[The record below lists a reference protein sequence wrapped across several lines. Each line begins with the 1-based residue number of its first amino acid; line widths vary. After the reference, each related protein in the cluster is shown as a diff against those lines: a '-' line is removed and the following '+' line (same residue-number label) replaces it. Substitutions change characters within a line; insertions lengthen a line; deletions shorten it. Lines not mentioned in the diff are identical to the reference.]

1 MIKPSAADKEFPSYA
16 SDPDIQLA
24 TRHTPTLCFDASEPF
39 LPEAVGISVFHE
51 DAPSPSFAYPVR
63 LPPGATTAIEYAI
76 WWDWDI
82 QHLYELEHIWLYLD
96 AEERLVAA
104 DASWHGNWNH
114 MRDEAG
120 ALPLSENGH
129 LRVYCEPGKH
139 AFAAKVADLEE
150 NRQRTLL
157 ACGSQAG
164 ALGLHVN
171 PFFEKRIRPLRTP
184 DHIQLTHTWLEDHHF
199 VPNYSF
205 THELSLSALPLVPWP
220 KLANWIPWRVNAWL
234 TYLDSRYP
242 RGQRRVLRIGHRGA
256 SAQEPEN
263 TLSAFRRAADL
274 SCDMVEMDLRVTADH
289 VPVIL
294 HDDSLRRTY
303 GLSRP
308 IIDLSWEEVQ
318 QQAPDLPSLEAAID
332 TCQECG
338 LKLYLEIKFIT
349 PQGGIRTLEILR
361 EKDFLHHTVIASFRA
376 DWLAALKRECPEVFT
391 SVIFSFANVDAVS
404 LAGAVGAEYVH
415 PCWDYEPNNLELM
428 TPEWLNRAHKAGLG
442 VIGWVMQNRDSAKE
456 LREKGLHGL
465 TADDPNNLL
474 E

>member
-1 MIKPSAADKEFPSYA
+1 MIRPSAAHQEFPSYA
-16 SDPDIQLA
+16 NDPDIQLA
-24 TRHTPTLCFDASEPF
+24 TRHAPVLCFDSNEPF
-39 LPEAVGISVFHE
+39 LPEAVGITVFHE
-51 DAPSPSFAYPVR
+51 DGPSPSFSYPVR

-104 DASWHGNWNH
+104 DASWHGTWH
-114 MRDEAG
+114 PMHDEAG

-129 LRVYCEPGKH
+129 LRLHSEPGKH
-139 AFAAKVADLEE
+139 AFAANWADLAE
-150 NRQRTLL
+150 NRPQTLL
-157 ACGSQAG
+157 ACSSKAG

-171 PFFEKRIRPLRTP
+171 SFFEKRIRPLRTP
-184 DHIQLTHTWLEDHHF
+184 DHIQLAHTWLEDHHF
-199 VPNYSF
+199 TPSF
-205 THELSLSALPLVPWP
+205 DFSRELGLSSLPLVPWP
-220 KLANWIPWRVNAWL
+220 KLANWIPWRINAWFI
-234 TYLDSRYP
+234 YLEGRYP
-242 RGQRRVLRIGHRGA
+242 RGRRRVLRIGHRGA
-256 SAQEPEN
+256 SALEPEN
-263 TLSAFRRAADL
+263 TLAAFSRAAEL
-274 SCDMVEMDLRVTADH
+274 GCDMVEMDLRVTADH

-294 HDDSLRRTY
+294 HDDSLRRTF

-308 IIDLSWEEVQ
+308 IRDLTWEEVR
-318 QQAPDLPSLEAAID
+318 QQAPDLPSLEEAIA
-332 TCQECG
+332 TCREGG

-361 EKDFLHHTVIASFRA
+361 ENDFLHRTVIASFRV

-404 LAGAVGAEYVH
+404 LAKAVGAEYVH

-428 TPEWLNRAHKAGLG
+428 TQEWIDRAHEAGLG
-442 VIGWVMQNRDSAKE
+442 VIGWVQQSRESAKE
-456 LREKGLHGL
+456 LREKGMHAL
-465 TADDPNNLL
+465 TADDPNFLL